1 MASRTLDECRDVALQ
16 VLAWLRA
23 TDAWS
28 RAGRLDAERGQ
39 IAKRLEHLLETTWPQ
54 GQAAVQDALGR
65 LMELAR
71 ATPEAVPRAAWVEAY
86 TGLAG
91 SLRAAGAPVPDLRPS
106 NLVRSVIHA
115 MNGTLV
121 LLALAALDDVGTR
134 WLAVGAVV
142 AAWGME
148 SSRRVWPAVNRF
160 LMTVMGPM
168 AHPHETDRV
177 NSATWY
183 VSALLLLAFV
193 VPEAAGAVAVAVLA
207 WGDPAAGLVGR
218 RFGRTRFANGR
229 SAEGSL
235 AFVAVGTVAAW
246 GALRLVGSPG
256 GWDVAL
262 LAAVAGA
269 VAEQLSGRLDD
280 NAVVPLAAGFTAAL
294 CL

>member
-16 VLAWLRA
+16 VLTWLRA

-39 IAKRLEHLLETTWPQ
+39 IARRLEVLLDATWPQ
-54 GQAAVQDALGR
+54 GQGAVQDALGR
-65 LMELAR
+65 LMVLAR
-71 ATPEAVPRAAWVEAY
+71 ATPETVPRSAWVEAY

-106 NLVRSVIHA
+106 NLIRSVIHA

-121 LLALAALDDVGTR
+121 LLAIAALDDVGTR
-134 WLAVGAVV
+134 WLAVGAFA

-148 SSRRVWPAVNRF
+148 SSRRVSPAINRF
-160 LMTVMGPM
+160 LMMVMGAM
-168 AHPHETDRV
+168 AHPHETHRV

-183 VSALLLLAFV
+183 VSALLVLAFA
-193 VPEAAGAVAVAVLA
+193 VPEVAGAVAVAVLA

-229 SAEGSL
+229 SVEGSL
-235 AFVAVGTVAAW
+235 AFVAVGTLAAW
-246 GALRLVGSPG
+246 GALRLVGSSA
-256 GWDVAL
+256 GWEVAL
-262 LAAVAGA
+262 LAALAGA
-269 VAEQLSGRLDD
+269 IAEQLSGRVDD
-280 NAVVPLAAGFTAAL
+280 NAAVPLAAGITAAF